1 MNNSIITSLKKTVEG
16 FSLDSLLKNQRLVI
30 FLVCLVMASIM
41 WLLNALSKNYTT
53 SITYP
58 VRYVNLPENKF
69 IINDPPKQLD
79 LRVNGHGFT
88 LLRHKMRLAF
98 TPVALDITTILN
110 EKGIQSRGGYTI
122 VPSTILDRI
131 SGQVSSDL
139 QILDVKPEGIS
150 LVFDSLEV
158 RMVPVKPNVDIQ
170 FRSRFDL
177 SGNITTRPSTV
188 EITGPRAIVEDIDT
202 IYTRRRLLKSVD
214 EDIVKDISLIIPN
227 EISTKTEKV
236 TLFIPVDEFTEKS
249 FQVPIRIDSLPPDR
263 MVRLFPQEV
272 TLHFSAGLKQY
283 SSINPDSFDF
293 YVKNSDLQSGHIS
306 LPVNTGKVPD
316 GIKSLKIY
324 PLHVEYLIEKR

>member
-1 MNNSIITSLKKTVEG
+1 MYNSIISSLKKIFEG
-16 FSLDSLLKNQRLVI
+16 FSFDSLLKNQRLVI
-30 FLVCLVMASIM
+30 FMVCLVMATIL

-53 SITYP
+53 SISYP

-98 TPVALDITTILN
+98 TPVALDISTILA
-110 EKGIQSRGGYTI
+110 EKGIHSRGGYTI
-122 VPSTILDRI
+122 VPSTVMDKI

-139 QILDVKPEGIS
+139 QILDVKPDGIS
-150 LVFDSLEV
+150 LVFDSLET
-158 RMVPVKPNVDIQ
+158 RQVPVKPDIDIQ

-177 SGNITTRPSTV
+177 AGRMSTRPSTV

-202 IYTRRRLLKSVD
+202 LYTRRRILKTVD
-214 EDIVKDISLIIPN
+214 EDIVKEISLVIPD
-227 EISTKTEKV
+227 EVSTKTEKV
-236 TLFIPVDEFTEKS
+236 TLLIPVDEFTEKS

-263 MVRLFPQEV
+263 LVRLFPQEV

-283 SSINPDSFDF
+283 SSITPESFDF

-306 LPVNTGKVPD
+306 LPVHTGKTPD